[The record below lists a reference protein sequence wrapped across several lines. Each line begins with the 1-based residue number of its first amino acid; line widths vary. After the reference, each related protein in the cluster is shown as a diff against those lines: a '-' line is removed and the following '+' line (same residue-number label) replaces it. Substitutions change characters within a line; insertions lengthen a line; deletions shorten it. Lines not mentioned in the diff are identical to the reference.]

1 MLTMATIQ
9 EIREMRGDSFLAFPA
24 WIEMNPKYTYSNYDK
39 QYLIRAVSVHGCDD
53 SDDVDPD
60 LYTSH
65 GNFSLDN
72 YGKSW
77 RLWYANGRERPDGIQ
92 KWERFSWDKD

>member
-9 EIREMRGDSFLAFPA
+9 EIREMRGEGFSEFPA
-24 WIEMNPKYTYSNYDK
+24 WIEMNPRYATSEYARRN
-39 QYLIRAVSVHGCDD
+39 LVRAVSVKGCDD
-53 SDDVDPD
+53 PNDVEPE

-65 GNFSLDN
+65 GNFQLDE

-77 RLWYANGRERPDGIQ
+77 RLWYANGRERPDVIQ
-92 KWERFSWDKD
+92 KWERFSWDK